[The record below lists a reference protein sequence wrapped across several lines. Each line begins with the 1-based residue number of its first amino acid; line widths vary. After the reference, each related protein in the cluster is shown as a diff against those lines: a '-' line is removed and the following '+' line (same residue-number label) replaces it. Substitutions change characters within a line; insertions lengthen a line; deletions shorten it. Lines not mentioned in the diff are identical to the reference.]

1 MVITEVGF
9 DVPAQIG
16 MSESEIETPA
26 LIVDLDKFENNLIK
40 MRNIIEKNGI
50 KLRAH
55 AKAHKSVDVAFQQI
69 NMGGA

>member
-1 MVITEVGF
+1 MVITEVGY

-16 MSESEIETPA
+16 MSEAEIETPA

-50 KLRAH
+50 KLRATC
-55 AKAHKSVDVAFQQI
+55 KST
-69 NMGGA
+69 